1 MEASAFLDRLQP
13 YFAAFAERDPVRRR
27 EFLAQGLTPDAQ
39 IWGPNRVFAGYV
51 EISEKIE
58 GFHKNWPGCRLVL
71 ATGVNSFKSAARIGN
86 AIVGADGSVLVDG
99 HSVVELAQDGRICRV
114 VAFWEA
120 LPPLPESWPEHL
132 SVPAKRNYSSADP
145 PVSKRTADGGTI

>member
-1 MEASAFLDRLQP
+1 MEASAFLDPLKP
-13 YFAAFAERDPVRRR
+13 YFAAFAEIDLVRRR
-27 EFLAQGLTPDAQ
+27 ELLAQGLTPDAE
-39 IWGPNRVFAGYV
+39 IWGPKRVFAGYV

-71 ATGVNSFKSAARIGN
+71 ASGVNSFKTTARIAN
-86 AIVGADGSVLVDG
+86 AIVRANDAVLATG

-132 SVPAKRNYSSADP
+132 AVPAERNHSSA
-145 PVSKRTADGGTI
+145 A

>member
-1 MEASAFLDRLQP
+1 MEAFAFLDPLQP
-13 YFAAFAERDPVRRR
+13 YFAAFAELDPVRRR

-71 ATGVNSFKSAARIGN
+71 ATGVNSFKNAARIGN

-132 SVPAKRNYSSADP
+132 GVPAKPNDSSALKSLLSSD
-145 PVSKRTADGGTI
+145 